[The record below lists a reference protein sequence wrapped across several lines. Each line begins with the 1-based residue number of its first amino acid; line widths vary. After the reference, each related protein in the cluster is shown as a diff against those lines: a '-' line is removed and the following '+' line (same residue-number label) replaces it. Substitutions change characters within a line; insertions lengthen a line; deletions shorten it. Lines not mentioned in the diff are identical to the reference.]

1 VGHSTSD
8 ITYAIEHMDE
18 QALGNMADVMEHY
31 QLLDDVDQTIPLI
44 AKKTQCV
51 FKGNLLVFKR
61 LKLTLLF

>member
-1 VGHSTSD
+1 
-8 ITYAIEHMDE
+8 MDE

-51 FKGNLLVFKR
+51 FKGTVLSFWKN
-61 LKLTLLF
+61 KL